1 MPGCCS
7 VSCHALTCLPASG
20 CLQVKIKNLGLQAAQ
35 RILSAAAN
43 TSSGLDPLLV
53 LQASTQ
59 QQLASVLSL

>member
-1 MPGCCS
+1 
-7 VSCHALTCLPASG
+7 
-20 CLQVKIKNLGLQAAQ
+20 VKIKNLGLQAAQ